1 MTEPIARLTAALA
14 DRYRLERE
22 LGQGGMAT
30 VYLAHDLKHDR
41 RVAIKVLR
49 PELAAVIGAERF
61 LSEIR
66 TTANLQH
73 PHILPLF
80 DSGATTSHPER
91 GEGSGGLATESL
103 YYVMPYVEGESL
115 RDRLTRDKQLPIGD
129 AVRIAREVA
138 DGLDYAHRRGVV
150 HRDIKPENVLLHDGR
165 ALIADF
171 GIALAASKAG
181 ESRMTQTGMS
191 LGTPA
196 YMSPEQAMGDRE
208 IGPRSDIYAL
218 GAMTYEMLL
227 GDPPFTG
234 STAQAI
240 VAKAMTEKPIAPARL
255 RDTIPP
261 AVEDAVLTALQKLPA
276 DRFATAKE
284 FADALTRDVSSSR
297 SATRVLPATVVTA
310 SPWKRIAAVLGAC
323 TVGALAFGGWTLA
336 RRPVSTGPLVYD
348 AALPDSAPMAF
359 AAGTSITGYGAAVRN
374 ISVAPD
380 GSFALYTSLQG
391 TTSQLW
397 YRSLLDGTAR
407 PIAGTA
413 GGDAPRVS
421 PDGTRVAFFVGSRVV
436 LAPVA
441 GGEPRTL
448 FEAKAVTY
456 LDWISP
462 TSLILGDEDG
472 YRVHWLDPEAGP
484 VRNGR
489 TARCIQGRWSP
500 ELRILT
506 CRLNNVATIME
517 PESGKTWSI
526 HTTAP
531 GGGDGALLT
540 GSGVRILG
548 GDLLVY
554 VSADGELRAAPYD
567 AAARRAGRPVT
578 LTKGVRA
585 EAIGEAQFDVT
596 AGGTL
601 VYAPGVNAE
610 IGRIVRA
617 RPGNEPVPVTSEAAA
632 FQRFDL
638 SPDGRWLA
646 AVTQTTDGQEL
657 RIYDQRGGQRT
668 TWLQAEVVRHP
679 MWSPSGS
686 RLIVTI
692 KNGDRHAVLSGVP
705 GSGLPPDT
713 LLAGDS
719 ASVAFDVV
727 DFPNDRELI
736 GQNWRWSLVYRTDPT
751 TTPLRL
757 DTLIT
762 EARFLTVAPG
772 GRLMAY
778 MNVVGTSIVVTSHPT
793 PGHRWQVA
801 ADGAEPQWLAPGQLL
816 YRVGATWFLAKL
828 DPATGEPLGT
838 PQTWGKDPRFSD
850 TSGWSNRLSH
860 DGGILYVQGPP
871 ITSGTYLRIVPGWVA
886 QARAAVKEANR

>member
-1 MTEPIARLTAALA
+1 
-14 DRYRLERE
+14 
-22 LGQGGMAT
+22 
-30 VYLAHDLKHDR
+30 
-41 RVAIKVLR
+41 VA
-49 PELAAVIGAERF
+49 
-61 LSEIR
+61 S
-66 TTANLQH
+66 
-73 PHILPLF
+73 
-80 DSGATTSHPER
+80 
-91 GEGSGGLATESL
+91 
-103 YYVMPYVEGESL
+103 
-115 RDRLTRDKQLPIGD
+115 
-129 AVRIAREVA
+129 
-138 DGLDYAHRRGVV
+138 
-150 HRDIKPENVLLHDGR
+150 
-165 ALIADF
+165 
-171 GIALAASKAG
+171 
-181 ESRMTQTGMS
+181 
-191 LGTPA
+191 
-196 YMSPEQAMGDRE
+196 
-208 IGPRSDIYAL
+208 
-218 GAMTYEMLL
+218 
-227 GDPPFTG
+227 
-234 STAQAI
+234 
-240 VAKAMTEKPIAPARL
+240 
-255 RDTIPP
+255 
-261 AVEDAVLTALQKLPA
+261 
-276 DRFATAKE
+276 
-284 FADALTRDVSSSR
+284 
-297 SATRVLPATVVTA
+297 
-310 SPWKRIAAVLGAC
+310 
-323 TVGALAFGGWTLA
+323 
-336 RRPVSTGPLVYD
+336 
-348 AALPDSAPMAF
+348 
-359 AAGTSITGYGAAVRN
+359 
-374 ISVAPD
+374 D
-380 GSFALYTSLQG
+380 GSFAVYTSRQG

-397 YRSLLDGTAR
+397 YRSLRDGTVR

-421 PDGTRVAFFVGSRVV
+421 PDGTRVAFFVGSRIA

-441 GGEPRTL
+441 GGEPRML
-448 FEAKAVTY
+448 LEAKAVTY
-456 LDWISP
+456 LDWVSP

-517 PESGKTWSI
+517 PESGATWSI

-531 GGGDGALLT
+531 NGGDGALLA

-567 AAARRAGRPVT
+567 AVARRAGRPVT

-585 EAIGEAQFDVT
+585 EAIGDAQFDVT
-596 AGGTL
+596 ADGTL

-610 IGRIVRA
+610 IGRIVRV
-617 RPGNEPVPVTSEAAA
+617 RPGSEPVPVTSEAAA

-679 MWSPSGS
+679 MWSPSGD

-692 KNGDRHAVLSGVP
+692 KNGERHAVLSGMP
-705 GSGLPPDT
+705 GSGQPPDT

-727 DFPNDRELI
+727 DFPDEHELI
-736 GQNWRWSLVYRTDPT
+736 GQNWRWSLVYRADPT
-751 TTPLRL
+751 AKPLRP

-772 GRLMAY
+772 RRLMAY
-778 MNVVGTSIVVTSHPT
+778 MNVVGTSIMVTSHPT
-793 PGHRWQVA
+793 PSHRWQVA
-801 ADGAEPQWLAPGQLL
+801 AEGAEPQWFAPGQLL

-828 DPATGEPLGT
+828 DPATGEPLGA
-838 PQTWGKDPRFSD
+838 PQAWGKDPRFSD

-871 ITSGTYLRIVPGWVA
+871 ITTGTYLRIVPGWVA